1 MAFVINDRVKETTST
16 TGTGTLDLS
25 GASLGFE
32 SFVSGIGT
40 GNSTFYCIAGGSE
53 FEVGIGTVTDA
64 TPDTLSRTTVIS
76 SSNADSLVNFTA
88 GTKDVFCTLPA
99 KKTPSASMD
108 AQTFVNT
115 HSTTIS
121 EDQTIQSGVLAG
133 PVSITG
139 TQTVTGSLVI
149 V

>member
-16 TGTGTLDLS
+16 VGTGTVTLS
-25 GASLGFE
+25 GAQTGFQ
-32 SFVSGIGT
+32 SFSSGIGS
-40 GNSTFYCIAGGSE
+40 GNSTYYTIALGSQW
-53 FEVGIGTVTDA
+53 EVGIGSLTNA
-64 TPDTLSRTTVIS
+64 TTFTRDTVIS
-76 SSNADSLVNFTA
+76 SSNASSLVSFTTGA
-88 GTKDVFCTLPA
+88 KDIFSSLPA
-99 KKTPSASMD
+99 KWTPSPVMN

-115 HSTTIS
+115 HATTLTQ
-121 EDQTIQSGVLAG
+121 DQTIQSGVLAG

>member
-16 TGTGTLDLS
+16 TGTGTVTLS
-25 GASLGFE
+25 GAATGFQ
-32 SFVSGIGT
+32 SFSSGIGSS
-40 GNSTFYCIAGGSE
+40 NSTYYTIALGNQ
-53 FEVGIGTVTDA
+53 FEVGIGTLTNA
-64 TPDTLSRTTVIS
+64 TTFTRDSIITSTNSNTTV
-76 SSNADSLVNFTA
+76 NFLA
-88 GTKDVFCTLPA
+88 GIKDIFCTLPA
-99 KKTPSASMD
+99 VLTPSASMR

-133 PVSITG
+133 PVNITG

>member
-16 TGTGTLDLS
+16 TGTGTVTLS
-25 GASLGFE
+25 GAATGFQ
-32 SFVSGIGT
+32 SFSSGIGSS
-40 GNSTFYCIAGGSE
+40 NSTYYTIALGNQ
-53 FEVGIGTVTDA
+53 FEVGIGTLTNA
-64 TPDTLSRTTVIS
+64 TTFTRDSIITSTNSNTTV
-76 SSNADSLVNFTA
+76 NFSA
-88 GTKDVFCTLPA
+88 GIKDIFCTLPA
-99 KKTPSASMD
+99 VLTPSASMR

-133 PVSITG
+133 PVNITG
-139 TQTVTGSLVI
+139 IQTVTGSLVI

>member
-16 TGTGTLDLS
+16 TGTGTVTLS
-25 GASLGFE
+25 GAATGFQ
-32 SFVSGIGT
+32 SFSSGIGSS
-40 GNSTFYCIAGGSE
+40 NSTYYTIALGNQ
-53 FEVGIGTVTDA
+53 FEVGIGTLTNA
-64 TPDTLSRTTVIS
+64 TTFTRDSIITSTNSNTTV
-76 SSNADSLVNFTA
+76 NFSA
-88 GTKDVFCTLPA
+88 GIKDIFCTLPA
-99 KKTPSASMD
+99 VLTPSASMR

-115 HSTTIS
+115 HATTITQ
-121 EDQTIQSGVLAG
+121 DQTIQSGVLAG

>member
-16 TGTGTLDLS
+16 LGTGTVTLS
-25 GASLGFE
+25 GAQQGFQ
-32 SFVSGIGT
+32 SFSSGIGA
-40 GNSTFYCIAGGSE
+40 GNSTYYTIALGSQW
-53 FEVGIGTVTDA
+53 EVGIGTLTNA
-64 TPDTLSRTTVIS
+64 TTFTRDSVIS
-76 SSNADSLVNFTA
+76 SNNGNALVDFGA
-88 GTKDVFCTLPA
+88 GSKDIFVSLPA
-99 KKTPSASMD
+99 KWTPSPVMN

-115 HSTTIS
+115 HATTLTQ
-121 EDQTIQSGVLAG
+121 DQTLQSGVLAG